1 MLDIV
6 YWKIY
11 SKAEESPATLE
22 ISISHQKIWKDFKK
36 KIIITNKKSP
46 CFFGFVRHFHS
57 CGFVLETDQK
67 QT

>member
-6 YWKIY
+6 CWKTY
-11 SKAEESPATLE
+11 SEAEKSAATLE
-22 ISISHQKIWKDFKK
+22 INISHQKIWKDSQ

-46 CFFGFVRHFHS
+46 CFFGFVPHFHS